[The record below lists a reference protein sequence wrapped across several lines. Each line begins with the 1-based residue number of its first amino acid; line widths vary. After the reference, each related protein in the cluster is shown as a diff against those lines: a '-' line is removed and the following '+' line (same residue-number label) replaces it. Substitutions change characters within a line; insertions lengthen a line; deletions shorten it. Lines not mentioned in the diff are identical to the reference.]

1 MNLSS
6 AWFIRALTGIALAVT
21 VSNDFAADV
30 AQPGAA
36 ANKAKN
42 LARLNCGAHIERVMP
57 GGRVTSFAARPDSTG
72 APNALLLDDNTLS
85 CPLTAGDN
93 VFIVTLS
100 HVATLQ
106 RLGFINRNGSAR
118 GEFEVAVSNYRLG
131 STDGAWNVVRNR
143 TAFGKESVISL
154 PLTAVE
160 ARYVR
165 LTFHVDREGQIAA
178 LALYGI
184 PTLEGFARDHVFRA
198 NTNFSIGSLKLV
210 TPLEDTLHFNYANQ
224 YAQGRIAYVS
234 SSGPDSPSR
243 MIDDDASTSF
253 SFAGNDDHPTMVVE
267 LSGRQRLHRVSALSE
282 GVDTSSVQVYLL
294 NDLGSDPGDLSQAR
308 LVPSSAT
315 QAGDGTIKVDFDPQ
329 NARYVALRWNRTRG
343 YHKPIE
349 VAEIGVFGT
358 VAISVLDLTEQP
370 EMFAENSKP
379 GEGSQDASNSLG
391 TLASPPSIGS
401 PSP

>member
-6 AWFIRALTGIALAVT
+6 AWFIRALSGVALAVT
-21 VSNDFAADV
+21 VSTDFAADAV
-30 AQPGAA
+30 QPGAA

-57 GGRVTSFAARPDSTG
+57 GGRVTTFAARPDSTG
-72 APNALLLDDNTLS
+72 EPNALLLDDNTLS
-85 CPLTAGDN
+85 CPLAAGDN

-118 GEFEVAVSNYRLG
+118 GEFDVAVSNYRLG

-184 PTLEGFARDHVFRA
+184 PTLEGFAREHVFRA
-198 NTNFSIGSLKLV
+198 NTNFNIGSLKLV
-210 TPLEDTLHFNYANQ
+210 TPFEDTLHFNYANQ
-224 YAQGRIAYVS
+224 YAQGHVVYVS
-234 SSGPDSPSR
+234 SSGPESPSR

-253 SFAGNDDHPTMVVE
+253 SFGTNDDHPTMVVE
-267 LSGRQRLHRVSALSE
+267 LAGRQRLHRVSALSE
-282 GVDTSSVQVYLL
+282 GAGTSVQVYLL
-294 NDLGSDPGDLSQAR
+294 DELGSDPGDLSHAR
-308 LVPSSAT
+308 LVSSSAT
-315 QAGDGTIKVDFDPQ
+315 QTGDGIIRVDFDPQ
-329 NARYVALRWNRTRG
+329 NARYIALRWNRSRG
-343 YHKPIE
+343 SHKPIE

-358 VAISVLDLTEQP
+358 VPISVVDLTEQP

-379 GEGSQDASNSLG
+379 GEGSQDMSNSLG
-391 TLASPPSIGS
+391 TLANPPAIGS
-401 PSP
+401 TSP